1 LASTADRLLSRYAR
15 EALTLLGQTIRLVR
29 LERRI
34 RAGDLADRAAISR
47 GLLHRIEKGD
57 PSCAIGSVFEVAAV
71 LGLPLMEP
79 EARDLGSR
87 AEVNRRI
94 MALLPRAIRK
104 APPAA
109 VEDDF

>member
-1 LASTADRLLSRYAR
+1 MADRLISRYAR
-15 EALTLLGQTIRLVR
+15 ETLTLLGQNIRLVR
-29 LERRI
+29 LEKRI
-34 RAGDLADRAAISR
+34 KAADLAERAGISR

-87 AEVNRRI
+87 IAAHYRTL
-94 MALLPRAIRK
+94 ALLPRAIRD
-104 APPAA
+104 APPTA
-109 VEDDF
+109 VDDDF